1 MTNMAL
7 LTSIA
12 LAGATGVYVTAGAD
26 ELELF
31 NAGLITVDVNDK
43 QGEAVK
49 ATVTEAG
56 TAELTAAN
64 ATAAVGFSSGSAFGS
79 GNAFGAGVTSTA
91 PATTTAASTVKATT
105 KGIPVHG
112 VLSVASLSKAKIK
125 RNGAKAYDFAS
136 LKAPSEM
143 PEGKLDAFFVADV
156 AGEKPRT
163 QTMKSAVSNAKRDF
177 ATVTGTKPSQLRPGK
192 TENIYDYAREFTIYD
207 NPGPSGEA
215 GAWIARTK

>member
-1 MTNMAL
+1 MTNLVL
-7 LTSIA
+7 LASIA
-12 LAGATGVYVTAGAD
+12 AAGAAGVYVTAGAD
-26 ELELF
+26 EIELF

-43 QGEAVK
+43 SGDAVK
-49 ATVTEAG
+49 AVITEAG
-56 TAELTAAN
+56 AAALPQPETQAN
-64 ATAAVGFSSGSAFGS
+64 VGFSGGSAFGT
-79 GNAFGAGVTSTA
+79 GNAFGGGVSS
-91 PATTTAASTVKATT
+91 TTTKEAATVKATT
-105 KGIPVHG
+105 KGVPVHG

-143 PEGKLDAFFVADV
+143 PEGQLDAFFVADV
-156 AGEKPRT
+156 VGEKPRT
-163 QTMKSAVSNAKRDF
+163 QTMKSAVSNAKREY

-207 NPGPSGEA
+207 NAGPNGEK